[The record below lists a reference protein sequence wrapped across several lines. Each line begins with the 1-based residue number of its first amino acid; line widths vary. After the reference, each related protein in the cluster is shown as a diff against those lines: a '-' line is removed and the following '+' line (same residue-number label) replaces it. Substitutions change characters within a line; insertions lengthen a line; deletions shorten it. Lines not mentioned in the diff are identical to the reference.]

1 MECFIHNVTI
11 ESVSGGIVNFGNIF
25 NASPASV
32 EKAITG
38 SGSANS
44 GDYVTTNTKVSKVN
58 VCCKK
63 RGRWEIQSSGGE
75 ANSG

>member
-1 MECFIHNVTI
+1 MGCFIHNVTI
-11 ESVSGGIVNFGNIF
+11 ETVSGGIVNFGNIF

-32 EKAITG
+32 EKAVTG

-44 GDYVTTNTKVSKVN
+44 GDYVTTNTKLSKVN

-63 RGRWEIQSSGGE
+63 RGRWAIHASGGE
-75 ANSG
+75 ENSE